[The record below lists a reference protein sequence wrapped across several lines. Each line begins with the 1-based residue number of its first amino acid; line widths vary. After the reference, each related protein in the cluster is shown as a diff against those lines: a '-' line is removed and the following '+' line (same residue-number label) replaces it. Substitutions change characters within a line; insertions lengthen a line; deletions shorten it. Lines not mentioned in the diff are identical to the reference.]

1 MKTLAMTLLFALL
14 LASSARAQDSTR
26 LQRFEYVIG
35 ASLAFSLLDYV
46 GFNLDVRQLHNTAW
60 VYHGLQFMAQAAITY
75 FLYKTCGWTSAIS
88 FNLIWWTW
96 CDDLAYYGWAY
107 AINPASHGSWENRVF
122 NGLQSEQVSWAYWTP
137 IGLLRSPK
145 DLIAR
150 DALVAQAIVGFAVSI
165 PILW

>member
-1 MKTLAMTLLFALL
+1 MGRLDSDWASASARQSDRAGCPHHAGRYWFFGFDGNPLVMSMKTLAMTLLFALL

-46 GFNLDVRQLHNTAW
+46 GYNLDVRQLHNTAW

-107 AINPASHGSWENRVF
+107 AIN
-122 NGLQSEQVSWAYWTP
+122 
-137 IGLLRSPK
+137 
-145 DLIAR
+145 
-150 DALVAQAIVGFAVSI
+150 
-165 PILW
+165 